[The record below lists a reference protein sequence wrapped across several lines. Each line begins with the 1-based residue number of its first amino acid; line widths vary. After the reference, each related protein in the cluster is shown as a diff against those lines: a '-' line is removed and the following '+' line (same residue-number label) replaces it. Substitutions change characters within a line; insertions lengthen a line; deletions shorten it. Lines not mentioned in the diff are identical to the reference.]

1 VPDWARIGEVRTP
14 SYVRLDVRA
23 ERRLDFSSWNAVFF
37 LDLQNVL
44 GRENAVGFAYT
55 EDPAF
60 AHRIRPIDGSGFL
73 PTFGFSIE
81 F

>member
-1 VPDWARIGEVRTP
+1 M
-14 SYVRLDVRA
+14 Y
-23 ERRLDFSSWNAVFF
+23 

-44 GRENAVGFAYT
+44 NRENVVGYGYT

-60 AHRIRPIDGSGFL
+60 PDRIRPVGGSGFL